1 MRYRQFGA
9 TDLTVSELG
18 FGCARLGGVFQS
30 VSPAEMLSALLRARE
45 QGITFYDTSDMYT
58 QGESEAMLGKAF
70 ARRRSDVVLASKVG
84 YCLPARRKLISRVKP
99 LLRPVIQ
106 RLGITRAHLPSGAG
120 GALSQDFSP
129 GYIIQAVERSL
140 RRLRTDY
147 LDLYQLHSP
156 PPAVLE
162 SGDFLA
168 PLEKLKR
175 DGKIRYF
182 GVSCET
188 TADALICLRYPAI
201 SSLQLRLSLLD
212 QSALSDVIPRARA
225 QGVALIARECYAGG
239 LLAKSPDALDLEA
252 IIPNE
257 VERAAKRDDILSYAR
272 LAEQAGRPLAELAFQ
287 FVLGTEGISV
297 ALAGIRTQAQLAG
310 NLRHL
315 AAPALT
321 GAQRQAIRARWAST
335 TQPTPS

>member
-1 MRYRQFGA
+1 MRYTQLGA
-9 TDLTVSELG
+9 TDLTVSEIG
-18 FGCARLGGVFQS
+18 FGCARLGGVFQA
-30 VSPAEMLSALLRARE
+30 VPPAEMLGALLRARE
-45 QGITFYDTSDMYT
+45 DGITFFDTSDMYT

-70 ARRRSDVVLASKVG
+70 ARRRSEVVIASKVG

-99 LLRPVIQ
+99 LVRPVIQ
-106 RLGITRAHLPSGAG
+106 RLGITRAHLPSGAS

-129 GYIIQAVERSL
+129 GYIIQAVEGSL

-156 PPAVLE
+156 PAAVLE

-212 QSALSDVIPRARA
+212 QSALDDVVARAQA

-239 LLAKSPDALDLEA
+239 LLAKSPDALNLGA
-252 IIPNE
+252 IISDE
-257 VERAAKRDDILSYAR
+257 AERAAKHDEILSYAR
-272 LAEQAGRPLAELAFQ
+272 LAEQTGRTLAELALQ
-287 FVLGTEGISV
+287 FVLGIEAVSV
-297 ALAGIRTQAQLAG
+297 TLVGIRTQAQLAG
-310 NLRHL
+310 TLRHL
-315 AAPALT
+315 AAPALAET
-321 GAQRQAIRARWAST
+321 ERQALRAQWAVSRA
-335 TQPTPS
+335 Q

>member
-1 MRYRQFGA
+1 MRYRQLGA
-9 TDLTVSELG
+9 TDLTVSEIG

-30 VSPAEMLSALLRARE
+30 VPPAEMLSALLRARDE
-45 QGITFYDTSDMYT
+45 GITFYDTSDMYT

-70 ARRRSDVVLASKVG
+70 ARRREEVILATKVG

-99 LLRPVIQ
+99 LVRPVIQ
-106 RLGITRAHLPSGAG
+106 RLGITRAHLPSGAS

-129 GYIIQAVERSL
+129 GYIIQAVEGSL

-156 PPAVLE
+156 PAAVLE

-188 TADALICLRYPAI
+188 TADALTCLRYSGI

-212 QSALSDVIPRARA
+212 QSALDEVVARAHA

-239 LLAKSPDALDLEA
+239 LLAKPPDALNLEA
-252 IIPNE
+252 IIPE
-257 VERAAKRDDILSYAR
+257 DKTREAKRDDILGYAR
-272 LAEQAGRPLAELAFQ
+272 LAEQAGRSLSELALR
-287 FVLGTEGISV
+287 FVLDTEGISV
-297 ALAGIRTQAQLAG
+297 TLVGIRTQAQLAG

-315 AAPALT
+315 AASPLT
-321 GAQRQAIRARWAST
+321 DAQRQAIRARWAAT
-335 TQPTPS
+335 LPAKR

>member
-30 VSPAEMLSALLRARE
+30 VSPAEMLGALLRAHE
-45 QGITFYDTSDMYT
+45 QGITFFDTSDMYT

-70 ARRRSDVVLASKVG
+70 ARRRGEVILASKVG

-99 LLRPVIQ
+99 LVRPVIR
-106 RLGITRAHLPSGAG
+106 RLGIKRAHLPSGAS

-129 GYIIQAVERSL
+129 AYIIQAVERSL

-156 PPAVLE
+156 PAAVLE
-162 SGDFLA
+162 NGDFLA
-168 PLEKLKR
+168 PLETLKR

-188 TADALICLRYPAI
+188 AADALICLRYPGI

-212 QSALSDVIPRARA
+212 QSALDIVVARARA

-239 LLAKSPDALDLEA
+239 LLAKSPDALGLAA

-257 VERAAKRDDILSYAR
+257 VERAAKRAEILSYAR
-272 LAEQAGRPLAELAFQ
+272 HAEQTGRSLSELALQ
-287 FVLGTEGISV
+287 FVLGTEGVSV
-297 ALAGIRTQAQLAG
+297 TLIGIRTQAQLDG
-310 NLRHL
+310 NLRQF

-321 GAQRQAIRARWAST
+321 PAERAALRDQWTAT
-335 TQPTPS
+335 LPANG

>member
-30 VSPAEMLSALLRARE
+30 VPPAEMLNALLRARE
-45 QGITFYDTSDMYT
+45 QGITFFDTSDMYT

-70 ARRRSDVVLASKVG
+70 ARRRADVIIASKVG

-99 LLRPVIQ
+99 LLRPVVR
-106 RLGITRAHLPSGAG
+106 RLGITRAHLPSGAS

-156 PPAVLE
+156 PAAVLE
-162 SGDFLA
+162 SGEFLA

-188 TADALICLRYPAI
+188 TADAHICLRYPSI

-212 QSALSDVIPRARA
+212 QSALDTIVPRAREH
-225 QGVALIARECYAGG
+225 GVALIARECYAGG
-239 LLAKSPDALDLEA
+239 LLTKPLDALGLESL
-252 IIPNE
+252 IPSQS
-257 VERAAKRDDILSYAR
+257 EREAKRDEILSYAR
-272 LAEQAGRPLAELAFQ
+272 LAEQAQRPLSELALQ
-287 FVLGTEGISV
+287 FALGTEGISV
-297 ALAGIRTQAQLAG
+297 TLVGIRTQVQLAD
-310 NLRHL
+310 NLRHF
-315 AAPALT
+315 AAPPLSAS
-321 GAQRQAIRARWAST
+321 QRQAIREQWAVT
-335 TQPTPS
+335 LPAKG